1 MIMISERMRN
11 FFERE
16 LENYSE
22 NVRNGN
28 IDPSDGFHPTV
39 QTALDSL
46 DQAPYDVKDKWM
58 GLGADLSMAYSESVY
73 QFMSEL
79 AWLIAMDRNAS
90 LVSLLEQDVPYVDR
104 EKV

>member
-1 MIMISERMRN
+1 MISERMRN

-16 LENYSE
+16 LENYSD

-46 DQAPYDVKDKWM
+46 DQAPHDVKIEWMDFEPKWRR
-58 GLGADLSMAYSESVY
+58 AYPGVETKSEIVY
-73 QFMSEL
+73 EFMSEL

-90 LVSLLEQDVPYVDR
+90 LVSILDVEGR
-104 EKV
+104 